1 MQAFL
6 KKNKWSILAAGAL
19 IQILTG
25 VPSAWGVFQKGVCE
39 GYRLSEDDAALIFSF
54 VICFFGIGCILGGL
68 LQDKAGPRAAGLT
81 GAALLAAGFCSA
93 GWWVPEGAPWL
104 FYLCFSVPVGL
115 GCSFLYP
122 AVMSCAQKWYAEKKG
137 LATGVIGGAVGLSGA
152 ALTFLGRFF
161 ISRGGIRMAFW
172 ALGLIMG
179 AVCGL
184 SCILLED
191 PQGRAAQAA
200 KQEGGR
206 DYTVREMLKT
216 PQYWLLFAVVCL
228 ATPAVLLFSPII
240 VELAQERGLPEQA
253 ALACIW
259 VGSLFSA
266 AGRLSMPWLSDK
278 IGRRYTDMI
287 LFAALA
293 GLSVWFAFAGGWLVI
308 AAYSLLTF
316 CYSGEAAVIPAAAT
330 DLFGQ
335 KNAGVNYGFA
345 ALGMSVGSLAFPL
358 AARFLDLGPER
369 HWLAVGAAAAGF
381 VCLIF
386 LKPTQGER
394 L

>member
-1 MQAFL
+1 MQSFL
-6 KKNKWSILAAGAL
+6 QKNKWTILGAGAL

-25 VPSAWGVFQKGVCE
+25 IPAAWGVFQKAVCE
-39 GYRLSEDDAALIFSF
+39 GYSLGEDDASMIFSF

-68 LQDKAGPRAAGLT
+68 LQDKTGPRTAGLT
-81 GAALLAAGFCSA
+81 GAALLAGGFCLA
-93 GWWVPEGAPWL
+93 GWAVPEGSAWW
-104 FYLCFSVPVGL
+104 FYGAFSVPVGL
-115 GCSFLYP
+115 GCAFLYP
-122 AVMSCAQKWYAEKKG
+122 SVMSCAQKWYADRKG

-152 ALTFLGRFF
+152 ALTLLGRFF
-161 ISRGGIRMAFW
+161 IGNFGIRVAFW

-179 AVCGL
+179 TVCGL
-184 SCILLED
+184 ACILLENPKD
-191 PQGRAAQAA
+191 AA
-200 KQEGGR
+200 KPKASDN
-206 DYTVREMLKT
+206 DYTVKEMLKT
-216 PQYWLLFAVVCL
+216 PQYWLLFGVVCL
-228 ATPAVLLFSPII
+228 ATPTVLLFSPII
-240 VELAQERGLPEQA
+240 VELAQERGLAESA

-266 AGRLSMPWLSDK
+266 GGRLAMPWLSDK
-278 IGRRYTDMI
+278 IGRRRTDML

-293 GLSVWFAFAGGWLVI
+293 GLSVWFLFAQSWWVI
-308 AAYSLLTF
+308 AVYSLLTF
-316 CYSGEAAVIPAAAT
+316 CYSGEAAVIPAAST

-358 AARFLDLGPER
+358 IARALDLSTAR
-369 HWLAVGAAAAGF
+369 HWIAIAAAVGGF
-381 VCLIF
+381 ICLIF